1 MISSPAPAT
10 GEERKEIDMTIND
23 CIKLVDTMMPNETD
37 RSVKLR
43 LLGEIEG
50 RVKVELLGTEPGD
63 VPTFDEDTPEDTAL
77 CVPPPFDQIYLLYV
91 MSMMDYLNGDVTR
104 YENGAVLF
112 NQAYQGYGKWLKRR
126 GG

>member
-1 MISSPAPAT
+1 
-10 GEERKEIDMTIND
+10 MTIND
-23 CIKLVDTMMPNETD
+23 CIKLVDTMMPNETEA
-37 RSVKLR
+37 SVKLR

-50 RVKVELLGTEPGD
+50 RVKVELLGEEPGD
-63 VPTFDEDTPEDTAL
+63 VPSFSEATPGDTAL

-126 GG
+126 GA